1 MLAASGYNGPG
12 TQQRYGSEIVE
23 EENEKMADVLADK
36 VKALKS
42 VSYKPLLLTDLDT
55 ELEVLCGFILRT

>member
-1 MLAASGYNGPG
+1 MYILFAVGGYNAPG
-12 TQQRYGSEIVE
+12 QQQRYGSEVVE

-42 VSYKPLLLTDLDT
+42 VSHYLLL
-55 ELEVLCGFILRT
+55 FILSARQFEMLCY

>member
-1 MLAASGYNGPG
+1 MQKEAFDVAAGGYDAPG
-12 TQQRYGSEIVE
+12 LQQRYGSEIVE

-42 VSYKPLLLTDLDT
+42 VSNKPSLLTR
-55 ELEVLCGFILRT
+55 F

>member
-1 MLAASGYNGPG
+1 MKKMYILCAASGYDAPG
-12 TQQRYGSEIVE
+12 LQQRYGSEIVE

-42 VSYKPLLLTDLDT
+42 VSYYELSFLTDSNN
-55 ELEVLCGFILRT
+55 F

>member
-1 MLAASGYNGPG
+1 MYILFAASGYEAPG
-12 TQQRYGSEIVE
+12 LQQRYGSEIVE

-42 VSYKPLLLTDLDT
+42 VSYYELSFLTDSNN
-55 ELEVLCGFILRT
+55 F

>member
-1 MLAASGYNGPG
+1 LLVVYKETFRVAASGYDAPSP
-12 TQQRYGSEIVE
+12 QQRYGSEIVE

-42 VSYKPLLLTDLDT
+42 VSYESLTY
-55 ELEVLCGFILRT
+55 E

>member
-1 MLAASGYNGPG
+1 MLYITAGSYNTSGV
-12 TQQRYGSEIVE
+12 QQQYGSEIVE

-42 VSYKPLLLTDLDT
+42 VSYKQ
-55 ELEVLCGFILRT
+55 